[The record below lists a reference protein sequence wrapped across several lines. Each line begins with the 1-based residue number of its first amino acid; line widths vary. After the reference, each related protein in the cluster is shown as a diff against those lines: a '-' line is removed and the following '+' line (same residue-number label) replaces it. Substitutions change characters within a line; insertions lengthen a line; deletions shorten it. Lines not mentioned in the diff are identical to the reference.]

1 MAECEKGLTIIE
13 LLVTFAIM
21 GFIIAAIY
29 SFYFAGLNSWQRS
42 VDRIDYS
49 QNARIAM
56 DKMIRELRY
65 ASEIT
70 IHDHG
75 REIRFKAP
83 HDSKRTL
90 RFRLVGRE
98 LVFDSFPTGSTYYF
112 NNKIA
117 LEIIELYFLIDQSGL
132 VRIKISSGNDS
143 STVLLSGAV
152 YPRNFPSE
160 STAGGGNINEN
171 SGELD
176 N

>member
-1 MAECEKGLTIIE
+1 MAGCEKGLTLIE
-13 LLVTFAIM
+13 LLVTFAIL
-21 GFIIAAIY
+21 GFILAATY
-29 SFYFAGLNSWQRS
+29 SFYFAGLNSWHRS
-42 VDRIDYS
+42 IDRIDCS

-65 ASEIT
+65 ASEIA

-117 LEIIELYFLIDQSGL
+117 LEISELYFLIDQSGL
-132 VRIKISSGNDS
+132 VRIKIRTGNNGS
-143 STVLLSGAV
+143 AVLLSGAV
-152 YPRNFPSE
+152 YPRNLISE
-160 STAGGGNINEN
+160 STTGSEYIN
-171 SGELD
+171 
-176 N
+176 